1 MKKGSALGLT
11 AAGVVLTVGL
21 AACGGGS
28 SQGNQAG
35 QTGGD
40 KASAPAAQEAFNAG
54 VDKVFNPSDAK
65 GGTLKF
71 AISEDWDSVDPG
83 DTYYALSWNL
93 VRIYGRSLV
102 TYTPAPGAEGRK
114 LSADLAE
121 NLGESSDDGKT
132 WTYKLRAGVKF
143 EDGTPITSKDV
154 KYAVLRSM
162 DKETYPNG
170 PTYFNDWL
178 DLPKDFKSVYKTP
191 DVNTDSAI
199 ETPDD
204 QTIVFHLKKPYAG
217 FDNFAAL
224 PGTIPVP
231 QAKDTGVKYREHV
244 IASGPYKFEKVEAG
258 KQYTLVRNEHWDQAT
273 DPVRKALPDRY
284 EITLGV
290 NADDLDNRIIS
301 GDLHVDLAGSGVQ
314 PAALGRVL
322 SDPAMKAR
330 VDNPTGTRTWYT
342 SIISDVPPLDN
353 VECRKAIIY
362 GADRVGLQNA
372 YGGEFAGGEIATGL
386 MPPSIGGWK
395 KLDLYPTG
403 TGDAAKAKEAL
414 TACGKPD
421 GFETTMAYRADRPK
435 EKATAESLQQALAK
449 VGIKLTL
456 KGYPTSDYFTL
467 YAGKPEF
474 VKKNGVG
481 LATNGW
487 GADWNDG
494 FGFMSQIVDSRTIR
508 ASGNYNLSI
517 KDKEVDGLIDQALT
531 ESDTAKRDAIWGQI
545 DQLVME
551 RAYVLPSVWSKSVL
565 VRPQGA
571 SNVFVTGAFDMY
583 DYLGM
588 GVQQ

>member
-1 MKKGSALGLT
+1 MNKRSAVAFAAAGAALSLGLS
-11 AAGVVLTVGL
+11 
-21 AACGGGS
+21 ACGGGGGGETKPADGS
-28 SQGNQAG
+28 SG
-35 QTGGD
+35 
-40 KASAPAAQEAFNAG
+40 APAAADAFNAG
-54 VDKVFNPSDAK
+54 LEAVFNPSDKK
-65 GGTLKF
+65 GGVLKM

-114 LSADLAE
+114 LSPDLAE
-121 NLGESSDDGKT
+121 SLGESSDDNKT
-132 WTYKLRAGVKF
+132 WTYKLRAGLKF

-162 DKETYPNG
+162 DKETLVNG

-204 QTIVFHLKKPYAG
+204 QTIVFHLKKAYAG

-231 QAKDTGVKYREHV
+231 QAKDTGVKYRDHV
-244 IASGPYKFEKVEAG
+244 IASGPYKFDKVEAG
-258 KQYTLVRNEHWDQAT
+258 KQYTLVRNEHWDPAT
-273 DPVRKALPDRY
+273 DPIRKALPDSY
-284 EITLGV
+284 EISLGV

-301 GDLHVDLAGSGVQ
+301 GDLHIDLAGSGVQ

-322 SDPAMKAR
+322 GDPTLKAR
-330 VDNPTGTRTWYT
+330 SDNPTGARTWYT
-342 SIISDVPPLDN
+342 SIISDVAPLDN
-353 VECRKAIIY
+353 VDCRRAIIFA
-362 GADRVGLQNA
+362 ADRVGLQNA
-372 YGGEFAGGEIATGL
+372 YGGEFAGGDIATGL

-403 TGDAAKAKEAL
+403 TGDVEKAKEAL
-414 TACGKPD
+414 TACGKPE

-449 VGIKLTL
+449 AGIKLTL
-456 KGYPTSDYFTL
+456 KGYPTGDYFAL
-467 YAGKPEF
+467 YAGKPDF

-508 ASGNYNLSI
+508 ESGGNYNLSI
-517 KDKEVDGLIDQALT
+517 KDKEIDAKIDQALQ
-531 ESDTAKRDAIWGQI
+531 ENDVAKRDAIWGEI
-545 DQLVME
+545 DQRVME
-551 RAYVLPSVWSKSVL
+551 QAYVLPSVWSKGVL

-571 SNVFVTGAFDMY
+571 TNVFVTGAFDMY
-583 DYLGM
+583 DYLNL
-588 GVQQ
+588 GVQ

>member
-1 MKKGSALGLT
+1 MNKRSALAF
-11 AAGVVLTVGL
+11 AATSAALSLGL
-21 AACGGGS
+21 AACGGGGEAKPADGS
-28 SQGNQAG
+28 SA
-35 QTGGD
+35 
-40 KASAPAAQEAFNAG
+40 APAAADAFNAG
-54 VDKVFNPSDAK
+54 LETVFNPSDKK
-65 GGTLKF
+65 GGVLKM
-71 AISEDWDSVDPG
+71 AISEDWDSIDPG

-114 LSADLAE
+114 LSPDLAE
-121 NLGESSDDGKT
+121 NLGESSDGGKT

-162 DKETYPNG
+162 DKETLVNG

-204 QTIVFHLKKPYAG
+204 QTIVFHLKKAYGG

-231 QAKDTGVKYREHV
+231 QAKDTGVKYREHPM
-244 IASGPYKFEKVEAG
+244 ASGPYKFDKIEAG

-273 DPVRKALPDRY
+273 DPIRKALPDSY
-284 EITLGV
+284 EISLGV
-290 NADDLDNRIIS
+290 NADDLDNRILS
-301 GDLHVDLAGSGVQ
+301 GDLHIDLAGSGVQ

-322 SDPAMKAR
+322 GDPALKAKA
-330 VDNPTGTRTWYT
+330 DNPVGARTWYT
-342 SIISDVPPLDN
+342 SIIPDVAPLDN
-353 VECRKAIIY
+353 VECRKAVIY

-395 KLDLYPTG
+395 KLDLYPSG
-403 TGDAAKAKEAL
+403 TGDVEKAKAAL
-414 TACGKPD
+414 AACGKPD
-421 GFETTMAYRADRPK
+421 GFETIMAYRADRPK
-435 EKATAESLQQALAK
+435 EKATAESLQQALSK
-449 VGIKLTL
+449 VGIKLEL
-456 KGYPTSDYFTL
+456 KGYPTGDYFSL
-467 YAGKPEF
+467 YAGKPDF

-508 ASGNYNLSI
+508 ESGGNYNLSI
-517 KDKEVDGLIDQALT
+517 KDKEVDAKIDQIFV
-531 ESDTAKRDAIWGQI
+531 EDDVAKRDALWGEI
-545 DQLVME
+545 DQRVME
-551 RAYVLPSVWSKSVL
+551 QAYVLPSVWSKSVL

-571 SNVFVTGAFDMY
+571 TNVFVTGAFDMY
-583 DYLGM
+583 DYLNL
-588 GVQQ
+588 GVQ